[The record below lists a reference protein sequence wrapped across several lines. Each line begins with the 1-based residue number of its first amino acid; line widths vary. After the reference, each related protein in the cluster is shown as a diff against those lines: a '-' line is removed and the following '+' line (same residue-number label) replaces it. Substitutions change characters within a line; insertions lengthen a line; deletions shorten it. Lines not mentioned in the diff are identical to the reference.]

1 MDKTTKNNAEELSLI
16 QAVEYFSLT
25 PVQKEIAKKL
35 WKANEMDTA
44 ENWKSKFSSKGIIN
58 Q

>member
-1 MDKTTKNNAEELSLI
+1 MDKATKNNVEELNLL
-16 QAVEYFSLT
+16 QAIEYFSLT
-25 PVQKEIAKKL
+25 PVQKEIAKRL
-35 WKANEMDTA
+35 WRLNEIDTA

>member
-1 MDKTTKNNAEELSLI
+1 MGKTTKNNTEELSLI
-16 QAVEYFSLT
+16 QAVEYFSLA
-25 PVQKEIAKKL
+25 PVQKEIAKRL

>member
-1 MDKTTKNNAEELSLI
+1 MDKITKNNAEELNLL

-25 PVQKEIAKKL
+25 LVQKEIAKKL
-35 WKANEMDTA
+35 WKANEIDTA

>member
-1 MDKTTKNNAEELSLI
+1 MDKTIKNNARKLNLL

-25 PVQKEIAKKL
+25 PIQKEIAKKL
-35 WKANEMDTA
+35 WKANEMDTT
-44 ENWKSKFSSKGIIN
+44 ENWKFKFSSKGIIN